1 MDKGVLNHRPRAP
14 ALTPPEICR
23 IARAYDTLV
32 SVSRKNINESP
43 GPLPRL
49 QDHIVA
55 DLKEILITLGNGKV
69 KELVPRPRRSMLT
82 PRDDMNPES
91 TFPQVIYISQKEGVV
106 IVDRQI
112 DLIGIL
118 GRLSRLKSRKEGPD
132 QITILESLPRLIPT
146 ANGYEDRNP
155 RRTHASRL

>member
-1 MDKGVLNHRPRAP
+1 MDKGVLNDRPRAA
-14 ALTPPEICR
+14 ALTTPEIYR
-23 IARAYDTLV
+23 VARAYDTLV
-32 SVSRKNINESP
+32 SVSRKNINEP
-43 GPLPRL
+43 LCPLPRL
-49 QDHIVA
+49 QDHVIA
-55 DLKEILITLGNGKV
+55 NLKEILIALGNGKV

-82 PRDDMNPES
+82 PRNDMNSKS
-91 TFPQVIYISQKEGVV
+91 TFPQVIYISQKEDVV
-106 IVDRQI
+106 VVEGQI